1 MSAASQTL
9 APEIP
14 SVPRDDDH
22 QFPWIMTSISSK
34 TFAVAEH
41 TLEPGE
47 YRAARRFLVNPECL
61 KPFKLSAGEVVA
73 IASLENADS
82 VVSVQCSTYFYY
94 SDVLLT
100 RRTPL
105 QSFSVGV
112 LWPDSE
118 LEKDG
123 HSPCQTT

>member
-1 MSAASQTL
+1 
-9 APEIP
+9 
-14 SVPRDDDH
+14 
-22 QFPWIMTSISSK
+22 MTSISSRIF
-34 TFAVAEH
+34 TVAEH
-41 TLEPGE
+41 TAEGGE
-47 YRAARRFLVNPECL
+47 YRATRRFLVNPECL
-61 KPFKLSAGEVVA
+61 KPFKLYAGEVVA
-73 IASLENADS
+73 IACPENPDS
-82 VVSVQCSTYFYY
+82 AVSAQCSTYFCY